1 MGESFVLPPGQ
12 LTFFLSPS
20 SSSSSSCLSFSRK
33 KREEETQRRRRR
45 ERKWRGGGKGGE
57 GRFLLPGIRD
67 FNEGGKGE
75 KGGQRRR
82 LSDLLD
88 RFNYGIFPCT
98 TKTSSKKIGIAGG
111 TLLHTHRK
119 QKRLFCSAI
128 VLHLVKHPPS
138 LFFSP
143 SRLLL
148 FSRI

>member
-1 MGESFVLPPGQ
+1 ME
-12 LTFFLSPS
+12 
-20 SSSSSSCLSFSRK
+20 
-33 KREEETQRRRRR
+33 
-45 ERKWRGGGKGGE
+45 GKE

-75 KGGQRRR
+75 KGGQQRR
-82 LSDLLD
+82 LLDLFD

-98 TKTSSKKIGIAGG
+98 TKTSSKKIGITWG

-128 VLHLVKHPPS
+128 VLHLVKHPSS

-148 FSRI
+148 FSRILSASSSSHSRKKEGLLCIMTAWAGSVSHTLS